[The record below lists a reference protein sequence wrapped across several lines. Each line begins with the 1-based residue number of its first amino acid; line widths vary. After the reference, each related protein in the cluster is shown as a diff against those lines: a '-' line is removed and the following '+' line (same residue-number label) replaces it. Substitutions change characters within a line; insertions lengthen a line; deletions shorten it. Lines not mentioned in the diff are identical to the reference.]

1 MNENN
6 TAKASTFDSAWN
18 RVATL
23 TRGTKS
29 RVVHFKFDVIDT
41 STHYVAHG
49 DINAVISPAEYSE
62 LS

>member
-1 MNENN
+1 MEP
-6 TAKASTFDSAWN
+6 WN

-29 RVVHFKFDVIDT
+29 RVVHFKFDVVDT
-41 STHYVAHG
+41 GTHYVAHG